1 MECDLGIDPAPYRR
15 KEVMADLQERYL
27 HAVRWALPAA
37 KAEDIVAELR
47 DVLATRQEDREQ
59 ELGRPLTTD
68 ETSALL
74 KDFGHPL
81 VVAASYRRR
90 QWLIGPDVFPFYF
103 FVARIVAL
111 LAVGIQVAVAAARI
125 IFGDGRTGQ
134 ILAQTWGG
142 LWASLF
148 ISLGIVTLVFAV
160 LERVGFP
167 ADHVRKWSPDQLP
180 QVTHERKSMWESAF
194 EVAAG
199 AIFLLWWI
207 GAVHFPIPWGG
218 PGFRMEAAPIFTVL
232 YWPILALLAARLV
245 QNLIEWLRPGWR
257 WIRDGLAVLTTVAG
271 LALLAIIYRAGQ
283 WVTVISTGM
292 PADKA
297 PDLGNALN
305 LSLKIA
311 LVVAAVIW
319 LWQSALWV
327 WKLARR
333 RQSA

>member
-1 MECDLGIDPAPYRR
+1 
-15 KEVMADLQERYL
+15 MADLQERYL

-37 KAEDIVAELR
+37 KADDIVAELR
-47 DVLATRQEDREQ
+47 DVLATRQEDREE
-59 ELGRPLTTD
+59 ELGRPLTAE
-68 ETSALL
+68 ETGALL
-74 KDFGHPL
+74 KEFGHPL

-111 LAVGIQVAVAAARI
+111 IAVGIQVAVAAARI
-125 IFGDGRTGQ
+125 IFGDGRTAQ
-134 ILAQTWGG
+134 ILAQAWGG

-167 ADHVRKWSPDQLP
+167 AEHIKKWGPEQLP
-180 QVTHERKSMWESAF
+180 QVTQDRKSMWESAF

-199 AIFLLWWI
+199 AVFLLWWI
-207 GAVHFPIPWGG
+207 GLVPFPIPRGG
-218 PGFRMEAAPIFTVL
+218 PGFRMEAAPIFTAL
-232 YWPILALLAARLV
+232 YWPILVLLAARLV

-271 LALLAIIYRAGQ
+271 LALLAIIYRAGR
-283 WVTVISTGM
+283 WVTVVSTGM

-297 PDLGNALN
+297 ADLGNALN

-311 LVVAAVIW
+311 LVVAAVVW

-327 WKLARR
+327 WKLVRR
-333 RQSA
+333 RTASA